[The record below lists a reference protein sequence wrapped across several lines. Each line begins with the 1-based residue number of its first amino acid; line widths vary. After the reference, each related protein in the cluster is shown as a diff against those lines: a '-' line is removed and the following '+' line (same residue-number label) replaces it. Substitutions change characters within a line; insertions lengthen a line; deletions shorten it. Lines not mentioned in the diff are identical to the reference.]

1 MAGLGNWGRTSDMS
15 YDLIVKNGMIVDGS
29 GGARYRGD
37 VGVKDG
43 KITKIGMIRGESA
56 EETIDAEGHVVTPG
70 FVDGHTHMDAQVFWD
85 PLGSCSCYHGVT
97 TTVMGNCGFTLAP
110 CRESEADFVFRNLER
125 AEDISRS
132 AMLEGI
138 NWDWE
143 TYPEYMDAV
152 DKMPKGI
159 NYAGYIG
166 HSALRTYVMG
176 ERAFEEEANET
187 DMEQMKTAVQEAVR
201 AGAMGFST
209 SRSPSHLTSDDRFVA
224 SRIGS
229 DEEVRDLVMAM
240 GETGA
245 GIFQLAMER
254 GEMQKMMGVYRS
266 LADLSKKSGRP
277 VTFGSL
283 SRKKYP
289 GQWKA
294 LYDIIEEENQLG
306 ARMWTQ
312 VHSREINS
320 ILSFQT
326 ATPFDN
332 WDVWRDFRKLPLDE
346 QLGKLKSDAS
356 LKQKL
361 IDIADRPYDG
371 PEIVGAEARP
381 PEWDM
386 FYHMNKIRLPHPSI
400 AQIGKERGITPA
412 AAMIE
417 VAIEDDLRAF
427 FRQPLANE
435 NQDDALALMKHPR
448 SNVTFSDS
456 GAHVSQ
462 IMDSSLQTHLL
473 SHWVREREAL
483 TLEEAVRMITYDTA
497 TNWGFHDR
505 GLLREGMTADITVFD
520 ADKVE
525 PCMPTVE
532 NDLPSGSKRLKQ
544 YADGMLATVVAGQT
558 VLKEKKHTGALPG
571 QLLRGPLAR
580 Q

>member
-1 MAGLGNWGRTSDMS
+1 MS
-15 YDLIVKNGMIVDGS
+15 YDLVVKNGMIVDGS

-43 KITKIGMIRGESA
+43 KITKIGMIRGEA
-56 EETIDAEGHVVTPG
+56 TEDTIDAEGHIVTPG

-176 ERAFEEEANET
+176 ERAFEEEANES
-187 DMEQMKTAVQEAVR
+187 DMEQMKAAVQEAVH

-224 SRIGS
+224 SRIGA

-306 ARMWTQ
+306 ARIWTQ

-326 ATPFDN
+326 TTPFDS
-332 WDVWRDFRKLPLDE
+332 WDVWKDFRKLPLDE

-386 FYHMNKIRLPHPSI
+386 FYHMDKIRLPHPSV
-400 AQIGKERGITPA
+400 AEIGKERGITPA

-417 VAIEDDLRAF
+417 VAIEEDLKAF

-580 Q
+580 

>member
-1 MAGLGNWGRTSDMS
+1 MS
-15 YDLIVKNGMIVDGS
+15 YDLVVKNGMIVDGS

-56 EETIDAEGHVVTPG
+56 DETIDAEGHVVTPG
-70 FVDGHTHMDAQVFWD
+70 FVYGHTHMDAQVFWD

-152 DKMPKGI
+152 DKIPKGI

-176 ERAFEEEANET
+176 ERAFEEEASEG
-187 DMEQMKTAVQEAVR
+187 DMEQMKAAVQEAVR

-266 LADLSKKSGRP
+266 LAELSKKSGRP

-294 LYDIIEEENQLG
+294 LYEIIEEENQLG
-306 ARMWTQ
+306 ARIWTQ

-332 WDVWRDFRKLPLDE
+332 WDVWKDFRKLPLDE
-346 QLGKLKSDAS
+346 QLGKLKSDAA

-371 PEIVGAEARP
+371 PEVVGAEARP

-386 FYHMNKIRLPHPSI
+386 FYHMDKIRLPHPSI
-400 AQIGKERGITPA
+400 AEIGKERGITPA

-417 VAIEDDLRAF
+417 VAIEEDLKAF

-505 GLLREGMTADITVFD
+505 GLLREGMTADITIFD
-520 ADKVE
+520 AEKVE

-544 YADGMLATVVAGQT
+544 YADGMLATVVAGQA
-558 VLKEKKHTGALPG
+558 VLKENQHTGALPG

-580 Q
+580 R

>member
-1 MAGLGNWGRTSDMS
+1 MA
-15 YDLIVKNGMIVDGS
+15 YDLVIKNGMIVDGS
-29 GGARYRGD
+29 GSARYRGD
-37 VGVKDG
+37 VGIKDG
-43 KITKIGMIRGESA
+43 KITTISGRIA
-56 EETIDAEGHVVTPG
+56 APADDVIDAEGLIVSPG
-70 FVDGHTHMDAQVFWD
+70 FVDGHTHMDAQLFWD
-85 PLGSCSCYHGVT
+85 QLGSCSCYHGVT
-97 TTVMGNCGFTLAP
+97 TAVMGNCGFTLAP

-176 ERAFEEEANET
+176 ERAFEEEASDD
-187 DMEQMKTAVQEAVR
+187 DMEKMKASVQEAVR
-201 AGAMGFST
+201 AGAIGFST

-224 SRIGS
+224 SRIGA
-229 DEEVRDLVMAM
+229 DEEIRDIVMAM

-266 LADLSKKSGRP
+266 LGELSKKSGRP
-277 VTFGSL
+277 ITFGSL
-283 SRKKYP
+283 SRKKFP

-294 LYDIIEEENQLG
+294 LYEIIEEENLHG
-306 ARMWTQ
+306 ARIWTQ

-320 ILSFQT
+320 ILSFET
-326 ATPFDN
+326 TTPFDT
-332 WDVWRDFRKLPLDE
+332 WDIWRDFRKLPLDE
-346 QLGKLKSDAS
+346 QLAKLKNDPE
-356 LKQKL
+356 LKRKL
-361 IDIADRPYDG
+361 IEVADRPYDG
-371 PEIVGAEARP
+371 PEVVGAEARP

-386 FYHMNKIRLPHPSI
+386 FYHVDKIRLPHPSMEQI
-400 AQIGKERGITPA
+400 AKERGITPA
-412 AAMIE
+412 AAMVE
-417 VAIEDDLRAF
+417 VAIEEDLKAF

-448 SNVTFSDS
+448 STVTFSDS

-473 SHWVREREAL
+473 SHWVREREAF

-505 GLLREGMTADITVFD
+505 GLLREGMTADVTVFD
-520 ADKVE
+520 AAKVE
-525 PCMPTVE
+525 PRMPEVV

-544 YADGMLATVVAGQT
+544 YADGMHATVVAGQV
-558 VLKEKKHTGALPG
+558 VLRNNEHTGALPG

-580 Q
+580 A

>member
-1 MAGLGNWGRTSDMS
+1 
-15 YDLIVKNGMIVDGS
+15 
-29 GGARYRGD
+29 
-37 VGVKDG
+37 
-43 KITKIGMIRGESA
+43 
-56 EETIDAEGHVVTPG
+56 
-70 FVDGHTHMDAQVFWD
+70 
-85 PLGSCSCYHGVT
+85 
-97 TTVMGNCGFTLAP
+97 
-110 CRESEADFVFRNLER
+110 
-125 AEDISRS
+125 
-132 AMLEGI
+132 
-138 NWDWE
+138 
-143 TYPEYMDAV
+143 
-152 DKMPKGI
+152 
-159 NYAGYIG
+159 
-166 HSALRTYVMG
+166 
-176 ERAFEEEANET
+176 
-187 DMEQMKTAVQEAVR
+187 
-201 AGAMGFST
+201 
-209 SRSPSHLTSDDRFVA
+209 
-224 SRIGS
+224 
-229 DEEVRDLVMAM
+229 
-240 GETGA
+240 
-245 GIFQLAMER
+245 
-254 GEMQKMMGVYRS
+254 MQKMMGVYRS